1 MYWDCV
7 YVLCDKM
14 NVELIKGGLI
24 TTMNITR
31 RTILTALVAGLLSFA
46 GTAQAGSVKIA
57 LVLPGSITDKSWN
70 QAGYEGLM
78 RVKEELGIEV
88 AYSEK
93 VAQPDQAEALAGYA
107 RLGFDVVAGH
117 GGEFQE
123 AANRVAGRYPDTI
136 FIVHNGVES
145 NGKNVAITE
154 FYYGQFGYILGFMA
168 GKMTE
173 VEKTG
178 FIGAQKVKSH
188 IALIE
193 SYTNGFKS
201 VHPNGDVITAW
212 TNDWDDIAKGKEA
225 ALSQINSGADVIFPT
240 QDNASVGS
248 LQALREKNVW
258 GFGLWYDA
266 IVDWPDTVLQSAIFD
281 IRSVMVEYAQRA
293 KTEGLKGVTY
303 SYDLNTPGQ
312 ARMGTFHSAVP
323 ADLIAEVESLIS
335 KMKSGEF
342 KP

>member
-1 MYWDCV
+1 
-7 YVLCDKM
+7 
-14 NVELIKGGLI
+14 
-24 TTMNITR
+24 MNIIKRYLFR
-31 RTILTALVAGLLSFA
+31 RTLLVVLAAGLLNVSGIAFA
-46 GTAQAGSVKIA
+46 NPIKVA

-78 RVKEELGIEV
+78 RVKEELGVEV
-88 AYSEK
+88 AFSEK
-93 VAQPDQAEALAGYA
+93 VAQPDQAEALADYA
-107 RLGFDVVAGH
+107 RRGYNVVAGH

-123 AANRVAGRYPDTI
+123 AANRVADRYPDTI
-136 FIVHNGVES
+136 FIVHNGVEP

-154 FYYGQFGYILGFMA
+154 FNYGQFGYILGYMA
-168 GKMTE
+168 GKMTK

-178 FIGAQKVKSH
+178 FIGASKVKSH

-201 VHPNGDVITAW
+201 VHPNGEVITAW

-225 ALSQINSGADVIFPT
+225 ALSQISSGADVIFPT

-248 LQALREKNVW
+248 LQALRDKKVW

-281 IRSVMVEYAQRA
+281 IRSVMVAYAQRA
-293 KTEGLKGVTY
+293 KTEGLEGVTY

-312 ARMGTFHSAVP
+312 ARMGTFHNAVP
-323 ADLIAEVESLIS
+323 ADLVAEVEGLIS